1 MLRRSL
7 LVALVA
13 AGLGGVAPASGRA
26 SLLWLGVSGGRTHV
40 NGQSDATSGGAVLGA
55 DIPLI
60 PFLNVEAGYQR
71 LNALQLQL
79 VTGAALLRVP
89 ILPEVH
95 LLARLGVAQLSGTGG
110 NPTASRNDPLYGAGV
125 SVRLASP
132 VSVRAEYQVVHDRTI
147 GTVKAVLGSIVYH
160 F

>member
-1 MLRRSL
+1 MFRRSL
-7 LVALVA
+7 VVALVA
-13 AGLGGVAPASGRA
+13 AGLGVLTPASGHA
-26 SLLWLGVSGGRTHV
+26 SLLWLGVSGGRTRLTGEPDV
-40 NGQSDATSGGAVLGA
+40 TSVGAVLGA
-55 DIPLI
+55 DVPLI
-60 PFLNVEAGYQR
+60 PFLNLEAGYQR
-71 LNALQLQL
+71 LNTVQLQL

-95 LLARLGVAQLSGTGG
+95 ILARLGVAQLSGTGG

-132 VSVRAEYQVVHDRTI
+132 VSVRGEYQVVHDRTLGNI
-147 GTVKAVLGSIVYH
+147 KTVLGSIVYH